1 MDLMEV
7 NPSLEDDHAVFQTV
21 TIGCSLVRCAVG
33 ETLL

>member
-7 NPSLEDDHAVFQTV
+7 NPSLEDDQAVFQTV
-21 TIGCSLVRCAVG
+21 TIGCSLVRSAMG